1 MHTYMN
7 AHVYAHINVHC
18 DLAFR
23 NPAALCQVLPKEA
36 PGLLVT
42 SVPMDVGSTCWA
54 QPLSAHGET
63 GRGGGA

>member
-1 MHTYMN
+1 M
-7 AHVYAHINVHC
+7 
-18 DLAFR
+18 
-23 NPAALCQVLPKEA
+23 CQVLAKEA
-36 PGLLVT
+36 LGLLVT